1 MVTKILKTIGKSSY
15 FARDA
20 KNTKKKKKKYKN
32 KKNAL

>member
-20 KNTKKKKKKYKN
+20 KNTKKKKKYKN
-32 KKNAL
+32 KKNSL